1 MGKGPDNPILK
12 TIEKVEQMPNEQW
25 KAWAKNLLK
34 FTAPALAV
42 FFGQLALGVDPRA
55 ALAVALLALYGAASD
70 LFKKINE

>member
-12 TIEKVEQMPNEQW
+12 TIQKAEEMPNEQW

-42 FFGQLALGVDPRA
+42 FFGQLAIGVDPKA
-55 ALAVALLALYGAASD
+55 ALAVALLAFYGAASD

>member
-1 MGKGPDNPILK
+1 MGKGPDNI
-12 TIEKVEQMPNEQW
+12 IIKVAEMPKDQY

-55 ALAVALLALYGAASD
+55 ALAVAILALYGALSD
-70 LFKKINE
+70 LFKKASE